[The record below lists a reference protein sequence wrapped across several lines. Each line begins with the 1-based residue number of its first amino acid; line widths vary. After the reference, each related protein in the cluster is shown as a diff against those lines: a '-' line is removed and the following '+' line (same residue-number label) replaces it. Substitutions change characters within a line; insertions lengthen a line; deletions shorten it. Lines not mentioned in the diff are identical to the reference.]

1 MTKGTWSFSGS
12 TSKIPESASVAAIS
26 TELKNSGDDESNL
39 PNLRIPGALTID
51 PMIRKLAKSK
61 EMTVSENAIWL
72 LIYSVRE
79 YTCNIL
85 QHTITKCQSD
95 KNDPSSSS
103 ISNDHRPLVASSNP
117 NSCKITPL
125 DLARSL
131 ECTKNNTPPIK
142 INQTLASSRLGW
154 ERCIQ
159 SLDRFTPQSDLMSL
173 QTIRQ
178 NVVKDI
184 ETASMQRCKREQDEK
199 KAIEERR
206 LAEERTI
213 VEEKRAIEEKRLA
226 EKSKRLAEERKRM
239 AEERKRLAEERKKA
253 EEKRFIEQM
262 KLAEQRKRAKERKV
276 AEEKRL
282 ADAKRHAKEAALKA
296 TSMRFPTIPNLTPN
310 QQNMNLR
317 ASFNIPSRI
326 ETKME
331 VVDTQVK
338 SMENQR
344 LHSEPNGA
352 LDASPKSS
360 SPAPVPRGRGRGV
373 KDLSALRASASSTPT
388 PTRSSSV
395 AASTPSENPKVPVS
409 SSPPASSISSSDSQ
423 TGGRGRGTGTKD
435 LAALK
440 ARSMRPTSRDDNI
453 SQQDSH
459 SVKRTSITTPMLP
472 SERSKQIIDI
482 SNEDNEG
489 KRRNLSSIR
498 VDGQDH
504 NIKINNNEQGGDEKR
519 SASDLLSHSLT
530 L

>member
-1 MTKGTWSFSGS
+1 MSEER
-12 TSKIPESASVAAIS
+12 KI
-26 TELKNSGDDESNL
+26 
-39 PNLRIPGALTID
+39 
-51 PMIRKLAKSK
+51 
-61 EMTVSENAIWL
+61 
-72 LIYSVRE
+72 
-79 YTCNIL
+79 
-85 QHTITKCQSD
+85 
-95 KNDPSSSS
+95 
-103 ISNDHRPLVASSNP
+103 
-117 NSCKITPL
+117 
-125 DLARSL
+125 
-131 ECTKNNTPPIK
+131 
-142 INQTLASSRLGW
+142 
-154 ERCIQ
+154 
-159 SLDRFTPQSDLMSL
+159 
-173 QTIRQ
+173 
-178 NVVKDI
+178 
-184 ETASMQRCKREQDEK
+184 
-199 KAIEERR
+199 IEER
-206 LAEERTI
+206 
-213 VEEKRAIEEKRLA
+213 RAIEEKRLA
-226 EKSKRLAEERKRM
+226 EKRKRLAEESKRLAEES
-239 AEERKRLAEERKKA
+239 KRLAEERKKA

-338 SMENQR
+338 STENQR
-344 LHSEPNGA
+344 RHSEPNGA

-373 KDLSALRASASSTPT
+373 KDLSALRSSASSTPT

-409 SSPPASSISSSDSQ
+409 SSPPASSISSADSQ

-440 ARSMRPTSRDDNI
+440 ARNMRPTSRDDNI

-482 SNEDNEG
+482 SNDDNEG
-489 KRRNLSSIR
+489 KRRNLIR

-504 NIKINNNEQGGDEKR
+504 NIEINNNEQGGDEKR